1 MRVFLSTLTRNC
13 NQEVNQKLNRFVRNK
28 LLPLKVLATEEELTA
43 HQEADQ
49 TGILVVRFFVWKFEL
64 LKF

>member
-1 MRVFLSTLTRNC
+1 MRAFLSTLTRNC

-28 LLPLKVLATEEELTA
+28 LLPLKVLATEKELTA

-49 TGILVVRFFVWKFEL
+49 TGILVVRFFV
-64 LKF
+64 